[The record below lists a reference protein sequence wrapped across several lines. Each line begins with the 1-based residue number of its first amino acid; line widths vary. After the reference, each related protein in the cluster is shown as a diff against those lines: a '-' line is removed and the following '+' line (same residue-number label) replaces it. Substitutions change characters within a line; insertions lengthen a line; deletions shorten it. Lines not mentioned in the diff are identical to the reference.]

1 MTLKTERIYYLLFG
15 VGVIA
20 LSLYGM
26 RDLLPEALN
35 KYSWQARDA
44 IVWRA
49 MMFVGVGIIAINV
62 WKAFKED

>member
-1 MTLKTERIYYLLFG
+1 MYYSLLG

-26 RDLLPEALN
+26 WDLLPEAISN

-44 IVWRA
+44 FIWRGSLLI
-49 MMFVGVGIIAINV
+49 GVGIIAFNI
-62 WKAFKED
+62 WKAIKGE